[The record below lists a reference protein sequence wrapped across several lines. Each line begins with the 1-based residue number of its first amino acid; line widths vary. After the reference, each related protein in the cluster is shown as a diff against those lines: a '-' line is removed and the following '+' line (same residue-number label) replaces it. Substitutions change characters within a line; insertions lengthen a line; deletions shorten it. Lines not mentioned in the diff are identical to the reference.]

1 LNEKHPDINK
11 WLITMSVMIPTMIEI
26 LDTSVANV
34 SLTHIQGS
42 LSAGQEE
49 VTWVLTSYLVAN
61 AIIIPMSGWFAR
73 ILGRKRYLIS
83 SIILFTASSLL
94 CGTATNLMEL
104 IFFRILQGVGGGGL
118 QPMSQSILM
127 ETFPPEERG
136 MALGIYGIGVV
147 VGPILGPLLGGFLTD
162 NYSWRWIFY
171 INLPIGILAVMM
183 CMNNI
188 FDPPYQKRWQKGEKV
203 DTIGIAFLCLG
214 IGALQILLDKG
225 QQEDWFQS
233 QLIIIL
239 SCIAF
244 ISLVFLIIWELRQK
258 SPILDLGIFRD
269 RSFLAGNIIMFLAFF
284 AFFGSIVLLPLY
296 LQTLMGYSSFNAGL
310 VLGPGGLLTLLML
323 PVVGKLTK
331 SIDARFLLGIGL
343 LILSFSVYYMSGF
356 NLTMDFTTA
365 VTGRIIQGLGMPMLF
380 VTASYLTMAY
390 VPLDHMNNATAIFSL
405 LRNLGASFGVAFIST
420 MVARRTQFH
429 QLRITENLTQF
440 DPGFMYRLQQLK
452 TTLGVRLG
460 TMTDHSQQA
469 LGIIYRGIRTQ
480 AAAMAFDDT
489 FYVLTFIFLGLI
501 CVLFFVRRP
510 PVGKAPGPVEH

>member
-1 LNEKHPDINK
+1 
-11 WLITMSVMIPTMIEI
+11 MSVMIPTLIEV

-83 SIILFTASSLL
+83 SLILFTVSSLL
-94 CGTATNLMEL
+94 CGTATSLVEL
-104 IFFRILQGVGGGGL
+104 IFFRILQGIGGGGL

-136 MALGIYGIGVV
+136 MAMGIYGIGVV
-147 VGPILGPLLGGFLTD
+147 VGPIFGPLLGGFLTD

-171 INLPIGILAVMM
+171 INLPIGILAIFM

-188 FDPPYQKRWQKGEKV
+188 FDPPYQKRREKGEKI
-203 DTIGIAFLCLG
+203 DTIGIALLCLG
-214 IGALQILLDKG
+214 IGSLQLLLDKG
-225 QQEDWFQS
+225 QHEDWFQS
-233 QLIIIL
+233 HFILTLSGIAVVCLIL
-239 SCIAF
+239 
-244 ISLVFLIIWELRQK
+244 LVIWELRQK
-258 SPILDLGIFRD
+258 SPILDMRVFKD
-269 RSFLAGNIIMFLAFF
+269 RSFTAGNLIMFLAFF

-296 LQTLMGYSSFNAGL
+296 VQTLMGYTSFDAGL
-310 VLGPGGLLTLLML
+310 VLGPGGMLTLLML
-323 PVVGKLTK
+323 PLVGKLTK
-331 SIDARFLLGIGL
+331 KIDSRILLGIGL
-343 LILSFSVYYMSGF
+343 MILAYSVYYMSGF

-390 VPLDHMNNATAIFSL
+390 VSIDQMNNATAIFSL
-405 LRNLGASFGVAFIST
+405 LRNLGGSFGVAFVST
-420 MVARRTQFH
+420 LVMRRTQFH
-429 QLRITENLTQF
+429 QHRIVENLTLF
-440 DPGFMYRLQQLK
+440 DPGFNYRLQQLK
-452 TTLGVRLG
+452 SALDAKLG
-460 TMTDHSQQA
+460 TLTDHTQQA
-469 LGIIYRGIRTQ
+469 LTIIYRGAGRQ

-489 FYVLTFIFLGLI
+489 FFIQAFIFIGLI
-501 CVLFFVRRP
+501 GLLFFVRKP
-510 PVGKAPGPVEH
+510 PIGKAAGPPGH

>member
-1 LNEKHPDINK
+1 
-11 WLITMSVMIPTMIEI
+11 MSVMIPTMIEV

-94 CGTATNLMEL
+94 CGTATSLSEL

-127 ETFPPEERG
+127 ETFPVEERG
-136 MALGIYGIGVV
+136 MALGIYGVGVV

-171 INLPIGILAVMM
+171 INLPIGILAVFM
-183 CMNNI
+183 CLNNV
-188 FDPPYQKRWQKGEKV
+188 FDPPYQKRWEKGEKIDSV
-203 DTIGIAFLCLG
+203 GIALLCLG
-214 IGALQILLDKG
+214 IGSLQILLDKG
-225 QQEDWFQS
+225 QQDDWFQS
-233 QLIIIL
+233 NFIVTLACIAVLCLII
-239 SCIAF
+239 
-244 ISLVFLIIWELRQK
+244 LIFWELRQK
-258 SPILDLGIFRD
+258 SPILDMRIFKD
-269 RSFLAGNIIMFLAFF
+269 RSFAAGNLIMFLAFF

-296 LQTLMGYSSFNAGL
+296 LQTLMGYTSFDAGL
-310 VLGPGGLLTLLML
+310 VLGPGGLLTILML
-323 PVVGKLTK
+323 PVIGKLTK
-331 SIDARFLLGIGL
+331 SIDSRILLGIGL
-343 LILSFSVYYMSGF
+343 TILAFSVYYMSGF

-365 VTGRIIQGLGMPMLF
+365 VTGRLIQGLGMPMLF

-390 VPLDHMNNATAIFSL
+390 VSIDHMNNATAIFSL
-405 LRNLGASFGVAFIST
+405 LRNLGGSFGVAFIST
-420 MVARRTQFH
+420 LVARRTQFH
-429 QLRITENLTQF
+429 QHRIIEHLTQF
-440 DPGFMYRLQQLK
+440 DPGFNYRLQQLK
-452 TTLGVRLG
+452 TALGARLG
-460 TMTDHSQQA
+460 TMTDHTQQA
-469 LGIIYRGIRTQ
+469 LGIIYRGIKTQ

-489 FYVLTFIFLGLI
+489 FYIQMYIFLGLVG
-501 CVLFFVRRP
+501 VLFFVRKP
-510 PVGKAPGPVEH
+510 PIGKAAGTPGH

>member
-1 LNEKHPDINK
+1 
-11 WLITMSVMIPTMIEI
+11 MSVMIPTMIEI

-73 ILGRKRYLIS
+73 IMGRKRYLIS
-83 SIILFTASSLL
+83 SIILFTLSSIL
-94 CGTATNLMEL
+94 CGTATSLMEL
-104 IFFRILQGVGGGGL
+104 IFFRILQGIGGGGL

-147 VGPILGPLLGGFLTD
+147 LGPILGPLLGGFLTD

-171 INLPIGILAVMM
+171 INLPIGILAVLM
-183 CMNNI
+183 CLNNV

-203 DTIGIAFLCLG
+203 DSVGIALLCLG
-214 IGALQILLDKG
+214 IGSLQIMLDKG

-233 QLIIIL
+233 GFIVTLT
-239 SCIAF
+239 CIAAF
-244 ISLVFLIIWELRQK
+244 CLILLVFWELRQK
-258 SPILDLGIFRD
+258 SPVLDLGIFRD
-269 RSFLAGNIIMFLAFF
+269 RSFVAGNMIMFLAFF
-284 AFFGSIVLLPLY
+284 GFFGSIVLLPLY
-296 LQTLMGYSSFNAGL
+296 LQTLMGYTSFNAGL

-323 PVVGKLTK
+323 PLVGKLTK
-331 SIDARFLLGIGL
+331 SIDSRFLLGLGL

-356 NLTMDFTTA
+356 NLTMDFSTA
-365 VTGRIIQGLGMPMLF
+365 VTGRVIQGFGMPLLF

-405 LRNLGASFGVAFIST
+405 LRNLGGSFGVAFIST

-429 QLRITENLTQF
+429 QLRLTENLTQF
-440 DPGFMYRLQQLK
+440 DPGFIYRLQQLK
-452 TTLGVRLG
+452 TSLGMRLG
-460 TMTDHSQQA
+460 SMTDHSQQA
-469 LGIIYRGIRTQ
+469 MGIIYRGIRTQ

-489 FYVLTFIFLGLI
+489 FYIQVFIFLSLVF
-501 CVLFFVRRP
+501 VLFFVRKP

>member
-1 LNEKHPDINK
+1 VNK
-11 WLITMSVMIPTMIEI
+11 WLITISVMIPTLIEI

-49 VTWVLTSYLVAN
+49 VTWILTSYLVAN

-73 ILGRKRYLIS
+73 IFGRKRYLIG
-83 SIILFTASSLL
+83 SIVLFTLSSLL
-94 CGTATNLMEL
+94 CGTATSLSQL
-104 IFFRILQGVGGGGL
+104 ILFRVLQGIGGGGL

-127 ETFPPEERG
+127 ETFSQEERG

-171 INLPIGILAVMM
+171 INLPIGIFAVFM
-183 CMNNI
+183 CMSFI
-188 FDPPYQKRWQKGEKV
+188 FDPPHQARRQKGEKV
-203 DTIGIAFLCLG
+203 DTIGLMLLCLG
-214 IGALQILLDKG
+214 IGSLQILLDKG

-233 QLIIIL
+233 WFIIAL
-239 SCIAF
+239 ACVSLFCIIF
-244 ISLVFLIIWELRQK
+244 LVFWELRQE
-258 SPILDLGIFRD
+258 SPILDFRIFKD
-269 RSFLAGNIIMFLAFF
+269 RSFASGNFIMFLAFF

-323 PVVGKLTK
+323 PIVGKLTK
-331 SIDARFLLGIGL
+331 RFDSRILLGIGL
-343 LILSFSVYYMSGF
+343 MILAFSVYYMSGF
-356 NLTMDFTTA
+356 NLTMDFATA
-365 VTGRIIQGLGMPMLF
+365 VKGRLIQGLGMPFLF

-390 VPLDHMNNATAIFSL
+390 VSNKQMNNATAIYSL
-405 LRNLGASFGVAFIST
+405 LRNLGGSFGVAFVST
-420 MVARRTQFH
+420 FVARRAQFH
-429 QLRITENLTQF
+429 QHRISEHISLF
-440 DPGFMYRLQQLK
+440 DPEFTYRLEQLK
-452 TTLGVRLG
+452 NALGTRLG

-469 LGIIYRGIRTQ
+469 LAIIYRALRRE

-489 FYVLTFIFLGLI
+489 FMIQTFIFLGLI
-501 CVLFFVRRP
+501 GVLFFVRKP
-510 PVGKAPGPVEH
+510 PFGKVSGPPGH